1 MVLRL
6 TSHRFVGVNIEYN
19 IIIYSGTK
27 YKCTYLIPSRPSGSN
42 RILLYFSAKKWASF
56 KGSTLVAK
64 FYYLNLDG

>member
-27 YKCTYLIPSRPSGSN
+27 YKCIYLIPSRPSGSN
-42 RILLYFSAKKWASF
+42 RILLYFSAKK
-56 KGSTLVAK
+56 
-64 FYYLNLDG
+64 